1 MKIGI
6 LGSGDVAQKLCAGLA
21 RKGHA
26 VMLGTSQPGKLAAW
40 HAQHAG
46 TAVGS
51 MAEAAAFG
59 ELAILAVK
67 GSAAIA
73 ALAPLAG
80 ALAGKVVIDTTNP
93 IADQPPVD
101 GVFVYFTAANDSLL
115 EMLQREYP
123 ALRLVKAWNSVGA
136 AHMVDPAFAGGA
148 PTMFIAGND
157 AAARADVA
165 ALVRQAGWEP
175 ADMGRAAAA
184 RAIEPLCQ
192 LWCLPGLLHNDWSH
206 AFKVLK
212 PA

>member
-1 MKIGI
+1 MKIGV
-6 LGSGDVAQKLCAGLA
+6 LGSGDVAQKLGAGLA

-26 VMLGTSQPGKLAAW
+26 VMLGTSQPAKLAAW
-40 HAQHAG
+40 REQHPG
-46 TAVGS
+46 VAVGS
-51 MAEAAAFG
+51 MADAAAHAD
-59 ELAILAVK
+59 LAVLAVK
-67 GSAAIA
+67 GSAALA

-93 IADQPPVD
+93 IADAPPVD

-136 AHMVDPAFAGGA
+136 AHMVDPAFAGGP

-175 ADMGRAAAA
+175 ADMGRAPAA

-206 AFKVLK
+206 AFKVLQ
-212 PA
+212 PG